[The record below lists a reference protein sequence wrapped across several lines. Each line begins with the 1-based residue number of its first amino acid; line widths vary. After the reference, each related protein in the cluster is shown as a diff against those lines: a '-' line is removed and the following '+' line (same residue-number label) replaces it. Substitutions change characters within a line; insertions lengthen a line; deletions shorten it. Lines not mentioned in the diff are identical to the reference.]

1 MEPLC
6 KRKLKQPFCFVCASQ
21 TVKTPPGVKWTG
33 KPMTWCQACLIWKL
47 PKGSEVKS
55 GKRISGYRQYY
66 NALKLCRRT
75 ATLTFRISHVKLASE
90 LRIHLASPLCM
101 EIWKRWESPSSAIEH
116 SRSNNWTSVRPTST
130 NTFLTTHCDKNYVY
144 YILTVKDLFQVK
156 VISNVGW
163 VFSVWGV
170 KFSSAA
176 ESWKCH
182 GNARWLCFCYNT
194 EFQKANTLIKEC

>member
-6 KRKLKQPFCFVCASQ
+6 KRKLKQLFCFVCASQ

-55 GKRISGYRQYY
+55 GKRISGHRQYY

-75 ATLTFRISHVKLASE
+75 ATLTFRISHVKLAFE
-90 LRIHLASPLCM
+90 LSIHLASPLCM
-101 EIWKRWESPSSAIEH
+101 EIWKRWESVSSAIEH

-144 YILTVKDLFQVK
+144 SILTVKDQC
-156 VISNVGW
+156 ISSKSNIKCWLGIFSMRSKIFKCGW
-163 VFSVWGV
+163 ELAMPWQC
-170 KFSSAA
+170 KTT
-176 ESWKCH
+176 
-182 GNARWLCFCYNT
+182 RL
-194 EFQKANTLIKEC
+194 LL